1 MDPTADLGEPASERR
16 AARRAFVVMGR
27 QVPRDAVL
35 YLAGE
40 VGARFLTFGSLI
52 VLANLVAPEQ
62 FGFTSIY
69 FGLSNLAA
77 IVLGL
82 GLPHA
87 VVRFHFDVYPFR
99 MVLGAICV
107 LVGGAAVVGLA
118 LASLLAT
125 PLATFLRVPVPL
137 VYAAV
142 AGGIGIAIRTAWTA
156 SLRARRRSITYV
168 VTLISEPI
176 TAIAIAVAWSRA
188 AGAADYQIISWSFA
202 IAALVVA
209 TGAVLMWAR
218 DPGLGW
224 STEVARTLLFFSMP
238 LILHAFAM
246 TALGSYD
253 QVVINQTLGPAEAG
267 RYAYAYRWGMA
278 MVALTAAFGAVW
290 GPRFMELVQDP
301 IGRRRLDGMAI
312 RGFTTIGI
320 SAAAFM
326 IALPIIAIPFTPD
339 EFRDALDI
347 IPIVIYAY
355 VWYALYAVV
364 ITYGIH
370 AKRTRRLAAAS
381 AAVAAVITVANYVLI
396 PVFGIV
402 LAAMTSVGAYAALFA
417 LQWLLVRDVAIDIR
431 YGRLAWGAVGL
442 GALPVILFFI
452 T

>member
-1 MDPTADLGEPASERR
+1 M
-16 AARRAFVVMGR
+16 
-27 QVPRDAVL
+27 L

-40 VGARFLTFGSLI
+40 VGARLLTFGSLI

-62 FGFTSIY
+62 FGFSSLY
-69 FGLSNLAA
+69 FGLANLAA
-77 IVLGL
+77 ILLGL
-82 GLPHA
+82 GLPYA

-99 MVLGAICV
+99 LVLGAICV
-107 LVGGAAVVGLA
+107 LLGGAAVVA
-118 LASLLAT
+118 IVLASLLAT

-137 VYAAV
+137 VFAAV
-142 AGGIGIAIRTAWTA
+142 AGGVGIAIRSAWTA
-156 SLRARRRSITYV
+156 SLRARRRSIAYV
-168 VTLISEPI
+168 ATLISEPI

-209 TGAVLMWAR
+209 LGALLMWAR

-224 STEVARTLLFFSMP
+224 SSPVARTLLFFSIP

-312 RGFTTIGI
+312 RGITTIGI
-320 SAAAFM
+320 SAAVSM
-326 IALPIIAIPFTPD
+326 VALPIVAIPFTPD
-339 EFRDALDI
+339 EFRDALNL
-347 IPIVIYAY
+347 IPIVVYAY

-370 AKRTRRLAAAS
+370 AKRTRRVAAAS
-381 AAVAAVITVANYVLI
+381 AVVAVGITVANYVLI
-396 PVFGIV
+396 PMFGIV
-402 LAAMTSVGAYAALFA
+402 VAALTSVVAYATLFA
-417 LQWLLVRDVAIDIR
+417 LQWLLVRDVAVDIR
-431 YGRLAWGAVGL
+431 YGRLVWGAVGL
-442 GALPVILFFI
+442 GGLPVLLYLIN
-452 T
+452 